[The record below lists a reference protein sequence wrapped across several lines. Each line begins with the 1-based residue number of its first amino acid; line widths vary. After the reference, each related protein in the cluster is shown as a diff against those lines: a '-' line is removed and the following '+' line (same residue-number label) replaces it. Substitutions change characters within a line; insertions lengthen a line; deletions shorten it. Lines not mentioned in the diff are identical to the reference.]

1 MIKKDLTISN
11 YNLAILGLDV
21 TSKLRYG
28 TCASRIQTQLGKEVK
43 MSKVSFVALFCST
56 TIFLLLFQVDLAR
69 GCGVAIGGTPYA
81 SVQAAVDAAN
91 PGDTVS
97 ISGTPCNENVLIR
110 NDKVRVFLVGS
121 GGATITGNSNSPTLD
136 IRGKAISVS
145 NFTITGGSNGIEIHR
160 GANAV
165 ISSNTIRNAANTG
178 ILVYE
183 LAFAV
188 ITNNT
193 VRNNGSHG
201 IGVGGNSNANIGF
214 NNASDAAASPNTI
227 QSNGERGIS
236 IEGFASARIV
246 GNTINLNAHEGIGIA
261 GFSYADVANNHIN
274 ANSAD
279 GILVAGG
286 IASLGSGE
294 TPSFFDQANI
304 TTVNNAGYGIQ
315 CFKLGAAS
323 GVLGSLNG
331 DLGVKNFPTQ
341 PSGAETCFDS
351 TTP

>member
-1 MIKKDLTISN
+1 M
-11 YNLAILGLDV
+11 
-21 TSKLRYG
+21 
-28 TCASRIQTQLGKEVK
+28 SRD
-43 MSKVSFVALFCST
+43 SFVALSFSLIIVCVV
-56 TIFLLLFQVDLAR
+56 LQGEAAR
-69 GCGVAIGGTPYA
+69 ACTVMIGGTA
-81 SVQAAVDAAN
+81 FGSVQAAVNAAN

-97 ISGTPCNENVLIR
+97 VSGTPCNENVLIR

-121 GGATITGNSNSPTLD
+121 GGATITGNSNSPTFD

-145 NFTITGGSNGIEIHR
+145 GFTITGGSNAIEIHR

-165 ISSNTIRNAANTG
+165 INSNTIQNAANTG

-193 VRNNGSHG
+193 IKNHGSNG

-214 NNASDAAASPNTI
+214 NNASDASASPNTI
-227 QSNGERGIS
+227 QSNGNRGIS

-246 GNTINLNAHEGIGIA
+246 GNTINLNGSDGIGIA
-261 GFSYADVANNHIN
+261 GFSYADVASNNIN
-274 ANSAD
+274 VNAGN

-294 TPSFFDQANI
+294 TPSFFDQPNV
-304 TTVNNAGYGIQ
+304 TTVNNTGYGIE
-315 CFKLGAAS
+315 CSTLGAGS
-323 GVLGSLNG
+323 GMLGSLNG
-331 DLGVKNFPTQ
+331 DLGVKNFPVQ
-341 PSGAETCFDS
+341 PSGAMTCFDA
-351 TTP
+351 TAP